1 MKRYLIDSIAKAPR
15 TIDEDG
21 ERLTYSDG
29 VARVAHGAVDQKYPG
44 GFFHRRPRSLKGVS
58 TRIILVSAGSRGFCN
73 SLDAIMQIVEAF
85 EDGDE
90 EPQDAAMAQV
100 VFDCVVREHVEAYQ
114 TRRAG
119 PD

>member
-1 MKRYLIDSIAKAPR
+1 
-15 TIDEDG
+15 
-21 ERLTYSDG
+21 
-29 VARVAHGAVDQKYPG
+29 
-44 GFFHRRPRSLKGVS
+44 
-58 TRIILVSAGSRGFCN
+58 
-73 SLDAIMQIVEAF
+73 MQIVEAF